1 MRGTPRAGDIVM
13 TQSTRADVTESVPD
27 LKANRKTYIPMLIA
41 TFIGIWLLIE
51 QLAGFDNIWDI
62 IKTANWLWVLLAL
75 VLSQSTL
82 ITEAISLSGTAEI
95 ALPLGHLVLLRSAT
109 DFASLVGGTPGRTAT
124 VIRFYQRY
132 DLPSAVAVSS
142 GVIYSLAGFVVQIVV
157 AGIALVF
164 SFDQFNF
171 SSVDT
176 SGGSDGH
183 LLLVILLVV
192 VVAGA
197 VIGILFAIPKVR
209 RIIDSRV
216 RPELASAWAN
226 LRSLSRSPDR
236 LVRVFGGQV
245 LSQALAALALGASL
259 QAVGGSAS
267 FAVLLVVCTASS
279 FLGGLSPV
287 PGGMGVM
294 EAAYISGLTLAGVP
308 EDVAIGAT
316 VLYRLVT
323 AYLPP
328 IWGWFSLA
336 WLRRHD
342 MT

>member
-1 MRGTPRAGDIVM
+1 MTDTTP
-13 TQSTRADVTESVPD
+13 TDVTETLPA
-27 LKANRKTYIPMLIA
+27 LKTNRKTSLPMLIL
-41 TFIGIWLLIE
+41 TFVGIWLLIE
-51 QLAGFDNIWDI
+51 QLAGFDNIWDVL
-62 IKTANWLWVLLAL
+62 KTANWLWVLLAL
-75 VLSQSTL
+75 VLSQSIL
-82 ITEAISLSGTAEI
+82 LTEAISLSGTAPI
-95 ALPLGHLVLLRSAT
+95 PLSIWHLALLRSAT
-109 DFASLVGGTPGRTAT
+109 DFASLVGGTVGRTALI
-124 VIRFYQRY
+124 VKFYQRHG
-132 DLPSAVAVSS
+132 LSSSVAVSS
-142 GVIYSLAGFVVQIVV
+142 GVIYSIAGFLVQIVL
-157 AGIALVF
+157 AGIALIF
-164 SFDQFNF
+164 SFEQFNF

-176 SGGSDGH
+176 SGSSDGR
-183 LLLVILLVV
+183 LLLVILLII

-197 VIGILFAIPKVR
+197 VVGILFAIPRAR

-226 LRSLSRSPDR
+226 LRALARDPAKLLR
-236 LVRVFGGQV
+236 IFGGQV
-245 LSQALAALALGASL
+245 LSQSLAALALGASL
-259 QAVGGSAS
+259 HAVSGTAS

-328 IWGWFSLA
+328 IWGWVSLR
-336 WLRRHD
+336 WLRLHE
-342 MT
+342 MA

>member
-1 MRGTPRAGDIVM
+1 M
-13 TQSTRADVTESVPD
+13 TEPMATDVSGATEFVPA
-27 LKANRKTYIPMLIA
+27 LKTKRKTSIPMMVA
-41 TFIGIWLLIE
+41 TFVGIWLLIE
-51 QLAGFDNIWDI
+51 QLAGFDNIWDVL
-62 IKTANWLWVLLAL
+62 KTANWLWVLLAL
-75 VLSQSTL
+75 VVSQSILT
-82 ITEAISLSGTAEI
+82 TEAISLSGTAQLR
-95 ALPLGHLVLLRSAT
+95 LPLAHLALLRSAT
-109 DFASLVGGTPGRTAT
+109 DFSSLVGGTPGRTAT
-124 VIRFYQRY
+124 VVKFYQRHG
-132 DLPSAVAVSS
+132 LSSAVAVSS
-142 GVIYSLAGFVVQIVV
+142 GVIYSLAGFLVQIVLAGV
-157 AGIALVF
+157 ALISA
-164 SFDQFNF
+164 FDQFNF
-171 SSVDT
+171 STVDT
-176 SGGSDGH
+176 SGGSDGR

-192 VVAGA
+192 VTAGA
-197 VIGILFAIPKVR
+197 VVGILFAIPRVR

-226 LRSLSRSPDR
+226 LRSLAGNPAR
-236 LVRVFGGQV
+236 LIRVFGGQG
-245 LSQALAALALGASL
+245 LSQVLAALALGASL
-259 QAVGGSAS
+259 HAVGGSAS

-342 MT
+342 LA

>member
-1 MRGTPRAGDIVM
+1 M
-13 TQSTRADVTESVPD
+13 TETEPTDVAETMPA
-27 LKANRKTYIPMLIA
+27 LKTDRKTSIPMLIL

-51 QLAGFDNIWDI
+51 QLAGFDNIWDVL
-62 IKTANWLWVLLAL
+62 KTANWLWVLLAL
-75 VLSQSTL
+75 VLSQSVL
-82 ITEAISLSGTAEI
+82 LTEAISLSGTAPI
-95 ALPLGHLVLLRSAT
+95 PLPLWPLVLLRSAT
-109 DFASLVGGTPGRTAT
+109 DFASLVGGTVGRTAT
-124 VIRFYQRY
+124 IVKFYQRHG
-132 DLPSAVAVSS
+132 LSSSVAVSS
-142 GVIYSLAGFVVQIVV
+142 GVIYSIAGFLVQIVLAGV
-157 AGIALVF
+157 ALIFCL
-164 SFDQFNF
+164 DQFNF

-183 LLLVILLVV
+183 LLLIILLIV

-197 VIGILFAIPKVR
+197 AVGILFAIPRVR

-226 LRSLSRSPDR
+226 LRSLARNPAKLFR
-236 LVRVFGGQV
+236 IFGGQV
-245 LSQALAALALGASL
+245 LSQVLAALALGASL
-259 QAVGGSAS
+259 HAVGGSAS
-267 FAVLLVVCTASS
+267 FAALLVVCTASS

-328 IWGWFSLA
+328 IWGWVSLA

-342 MT
+342 MA

>member
-1 MRGTPRAGDIVM
+1 M
-13 TQSTRADVTESVPD
+13 TEPMATTVIESISVV
-27 LKANRKTYIPMLIA
+27 KAKRKTSIPMMIL

-51 QLAGFDNIWDI
+51 QLAGFDNIWDVV
-62 IKTANWLWVLLAL
+62 KTADWLWMLLTLA
-75 VLSQSTL
+75 LSQSML
-82 ITEAISLSGTAEI
+82 ITEAISLAGTAPI
-95 ALPLGHLVLLRSAT
+95 ALPLSRLVLLRSAT
-109 DFASLVGGTPGRTAT
+109 DFASLVGGTAGRTAT
-124 VIRFYQRY
+124 VMKFYEQY
-132 DLPSAVAVSS
+132 GLSPAVAVSS
-142 GVIYSLAGFVVQIVV
+142 SVLYSVAGFLVQIVLTGV
-157 AGIALVF
+157 ALIFA
-164 SFDQFNF
+164 FDQFNF

-176 SGGSDGH
+176 SGGSEGH
-183 LLLVILLVV
+183 LLLIILLVV

-197 VIGILFAIPKVR
+197 VVGILFAIPKVR

-226 LRSLSRSPDR
+226 LRSLARDPAKLIR
-236 LVRVFGGQV
+236 IFGGQA
-245 LSQALAALALGASL
+245 LSQVLAALALGASL
-259 QAVGGSAS
+259 HAVGGSAS
-267 FAVLLVVCTASS
+267 FAALLVVCTASS

-287 PGGMGVM
+287 PAGMGVM

-336 WLRRHD
+336 WLRRHGAA
-342 MT
+342 

>member
-1 MRGTPRAGDIVM
+1 M
-13 TQSTRADVTESVPD
+13 TETVPADVTETIPA
-27 LKANRKTYIPMLIA
+27 LKTNRKTSVPMLIL

-51 QLAGFDNIWDI
+51 QLAGFDNIWDVL
-62 IKTANWLWVLLAL
+62 KSANWLWVLLAL
-75 VLSQSTL
+75 VLSQTML
-82 ITEAISLSGTAEI
+82 LTEAISLSGTAPI
-95 ALPLGHLVLLRSAT
+95 PIPLWPLVLLRSAT
-109 DFASLVGGTPGRTAT
+109 DFASLVGGTVGRTAAI
-124 VIRFYQRY
+124 VKFYQQHG
-132 DLPSAVAVSS
+132 LSPSVAVSS
-142 GVIYSLAGFVVQIVV
+142 GVIYSVAGFLVQIVL
-157 AGIALVF
+157 AGIALIF
-164 SFDQFNF
+164 SLDQFNF

-197 VIGILFAIPKVR
+197 VVGVLFAIPKVR

-226 LRSLSRSPDR
+226 LRALARDPAKLLR
-236 LVRVFGGQV
+236 IFGGQV
-245 LSQALAALALGASL
+245 LSQGLAALALGASL
-259 QAVGGSAS
+259 H
-267 FAVLLVVCTASS
+267 VLLVVCTASS

-328 IWGWFSLA
+328 IWGWVSLA

-342 MT
+342 MS

>member
-1 MRGTPRAGDIVM
+1 MSESM
-13 TQSTRADVTESVPD
+13 STDVTESVPA
-27 LKANRKTYIPMLIA
+27 LKTNRKTSVPMLIA

-51 QLAGFDNIWDI
+51 QLAGFDNIWDV

-75 VLSQSTL
+75 VVSQSIL
-82 ITEAISLSGTAEI
+82 ITEAISLSGTAQI

-124 VIRFYQRY
+124 VVKFYQRHG
-132 DLPSAVAVSS
+132 LSPAVAVSS
-142 GVIYSLAGFVVQIVV
+142 GVIYSIAGFLVQIVLAGV
-157 AGIALVF
+157 ALIFA
-164 SFDQFNF
+164 FDQFNF

-183 LLLVILLVV
+183 LLLVILLIVV
-192 VVAGA
+192 AAGA
-197 VIGILFAIPKVR
+197 VVGILFAIPKVR

-226 LRSLSRSPDR
+226 LRALARDPAKLTR
-236 LVRVFGGQV
+236 IFGGQA
-245 LSQALAALALGASL
+245 LSQVLAALALGASL
-259 QAVGGSAS
+259 HAVGGSAS
-267 FAVLLVVCTASS
+267 WAALLVVCTASS

-308 EDVAIGAT
+308 EDIAIGAT

-342 MT
+342 LA